1 MTKDRTCPPM
11 GGGSIDLSAIHAA
24 DAKGA
29 DLTEAVAAAT
39 TSNAPQRASDA
50 PAAEPGKREQLLA
63 QATTLGVEVREGA
76 TSIEIR
82 AALKAAIHAA
92 APKPAAKAATPPDAD
107 G

>member
-29 DLTEAVAAAT
+29 DLAQAIAEATAITSPQPAT
-39 TSNAPQRASDA
+39 DA
-50 PAAEPGKREQLLA
+50 PPAQPGKREALLA
-63 QATTLGVEVREGA
+63 EAAALGVEVREGA

-82 AALKAAIHAA
+82 EAIKAAPPAA
-92 APKPAAKAATPPDAD
+92 RRPAAKLPTAPDAD

>member
-29 DLTEAVAAAT
+29 DLTQAIAEATAI
-39 TSNAPQRASDA
+39 TSPQ
-50 PAAEPGKREQLLA
+50 PAQPGKREALLA
-63 QATTLGVEVREGA
+63 EAAALGVEVREGA

-82 AALKAAIHAA
+82 EAIKAAPPAA
-92 APKPAAKAATPPDAD
+92 RRPAAKPPTAPDAD